1 MIRELICA
9 AAGIGLI
16 GAAGG
21 CNFSAGTG
29 NDNVETAAASP
40 TRRFVNSPEY
50 ARSTNLRDHYVDFA
64 FAYPSNW
71 SASPQA
77 IDGSAQNYVRVAAP
91 LINGYEPFAFHVG
104 SAWGT
109 GNAGRDRAAMAAGVR
124 DLAERFGAHFQD
136 YRIVAAGP
144 ARVGNYDSYGWRFTA
159 SVPGVRN
166 EPRVQVLGR
175 GDIILPPGA
184 ARGVTLITLATS
196 RNREVRRAEDVGEG
210 GTLKALLDSFRL
222 TGVEGNATAP
232 SPAVGPA
239 PAAPTAREAAP
250 KQAAATPPRQL
261 PAQPAVPAPPPAP
274 ARPSQNEVRPPPA
287 PAEAPSGN
295 AQ

>member
-9 AAGIGLI
+9 AAGLGLI
-16 GAAGG
+16 GAVVG
-21 CNFSAGTG
+21 CNFPADTGT
-29 NDNVETAAASP
+29 DNVATAAASP
-40 TRRFVNSPEY
+40 TRRFVNSPDN

-71 SASPQA
+71 SATPQA

-124 DLAERFGAHFQD
+124 ELANRFGAHFQD

-166 EPRVQVLGR
+166 EPPVQVLGR

-184 ARGVTLITLATS
+184 TRGVTLITLATS
-196 RNREVRRAEDVGEG
+196 RNREVRRAEEVGEG

-222 TGVEGNATAP
+222 TGVEGTATAP
-232 SPAVGPA
+232 QTPVRTQTPRIPATIRPPQPVPPRPVEPASAPA
-239 PAAPTAREAAP
+239 PAPAPSNEA
-250 KQAAATPPRQL
+250 QPPPL
-261 PAQPAVPAPPPAP
+261 PA
-274 ARPSQNEVRPPPA
+274 
-287 PAEAPSGN
+287 N